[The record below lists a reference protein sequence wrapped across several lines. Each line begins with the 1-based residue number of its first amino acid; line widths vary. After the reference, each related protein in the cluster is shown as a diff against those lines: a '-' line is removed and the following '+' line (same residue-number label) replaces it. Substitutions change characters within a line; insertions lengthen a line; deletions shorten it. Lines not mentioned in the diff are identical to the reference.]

1 MNEPHRCFSVLNER
15 LGFFFVS
22 HLEKCVFVST
32 KAAYDRLR
40 FVLRRSVVFLRVN
53 HGTMD
58 VTWHVDR
65 GVWFVRLCGVSST
78 RRRKRICRT
87 ARFDACRAKPARLS
101 KRVFPHFVSIIVGR
115 RTWWGDVGMRN
126 VSGGY

>member
-1 MNEPHRCFSVLNER
+1 MLYLARR
-15 LGFFFVS
+15 Q
-22 HLEKCVFVST
+22 
-32 KAAYDRLR
+32 
-40 FVLRRSVVFLRVN
+40 RSVVRSI
-53 HGTMD
+53 
-58 VTWHVDR
+58 
-65 GVWFVRLCGVSST
+65 VRRFKYAEEEKNLSVG
-78 RRRKRICRT
+78 RT